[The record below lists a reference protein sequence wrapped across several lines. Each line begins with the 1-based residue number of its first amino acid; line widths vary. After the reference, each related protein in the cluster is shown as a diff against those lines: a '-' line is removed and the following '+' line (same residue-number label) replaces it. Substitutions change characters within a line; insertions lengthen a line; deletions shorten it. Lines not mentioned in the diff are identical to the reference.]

1 MARGINKVQL
11 ILFAIAVGIFK
22 SDALCLDRYAA
33 LALKVHR
40 IQHLLGHLAVTQA
53 SAHLDKTISQRG
65 LAVIDMGDDR
75 KIADALIYRHGWSL
89 HKRERSLA
97 HPRQAMKRSTEQLA
111 LTH

>member
-1 MARGINKVQL
+1 
-11 ILFAIAVGIFK
+11 
-22 SDALCLDRYAA
+22 LCLDRYAA

-53 SAHLDKTISQRG
+53 SAHLDKTISQGG

-97 HPRQAMKRSTEQLA
+97 HPRQAMKHSTGQLA
-111 LTH
+111 SSHYAKPIGTLLFKL